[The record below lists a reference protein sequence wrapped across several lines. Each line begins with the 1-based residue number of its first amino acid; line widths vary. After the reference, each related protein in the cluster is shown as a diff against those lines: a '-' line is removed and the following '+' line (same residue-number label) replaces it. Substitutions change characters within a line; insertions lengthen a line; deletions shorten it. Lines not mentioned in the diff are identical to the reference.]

1 MEKLIML
8 VVIAIIAESVW
19 ETLKMTW
26 QDGKV
31 KVDRIGA
38 LVVSMLIVFGT
49 RLDILALLEIETVI
63 PFLGIILTGILISR
77 GSNFIHDLLVRL
89 NNKNTDVEIET
100 IIPSK
105 TIEVDKIEGIT
116 REIEN
121 LRKKQKKSSK

>member
-8 VVIAIIAESVW
+8 VVVAIIAESVW

-31 KVDRIGA
+31 KVDRVGA

-89 NNKNTDVEIET
+89 SNKNTDVEFKT
-100 IIPSK
+100 IIPSN
-105 TIEVDKIEGIT
+105 TIEADRIEGTI
-116 REIEN
+116 RGIEN
-121 LRKKQKKSSK
+121 LRKKQGIKE

>member
-8 VVIAIIAESVW
+8 VVVAIIAESVW

-31 KVDRIGA
+31 KVDRVGA

-49 RLDILALLEIETVI
+49 RLDILALLGIETVI
-63 PFLGIILTGILISR
+63 PFLGVILTGILISR

-89 NNKNTDVEIET
+89 SNKNTEVPKEIS
-100 IIPSK
+100 PS
-105 TIEVDKIEGIT
+105 GQIT
-116 REIEN
+116 TFN
-121 LRKKQKKSSK
+121 GK

>member
-31 KVDRIGA
+31 KIDRIGA

-121 LRKKQKKSSK
+121 LRKKQ

>member
-8 VVIAIIAESVW
+8 VVVAIIAESVW

-31 KVDRIGA
+31 KVDRVGA

-121 LRKKQKKSSK
+121 LRKKK

>member
-8 VVIAIIAESVW
+8 VVVAIIAESVW

-31 KVDRIGA
+31 KVDRVGA

-49 RLDILALLEIETVI
+49 RLDMLSLLGIETVI

-89 NNKNTDVEIET
+89 SNKNTDVEFKT
-100 IIPSK
+100 IIPSN
-105 TIEVDKIEGIT
+105 TIEEDRIEGTIKDI
-116 REIEN
+116 EI
-121 LRKKQKKSSK
+121 LRKKQGIKE

>member
-8 VVIAIIAESVW
+8 VVVAIIAESVW

-31 KVDRIGA
+31 KVDRVGA

-49 RLDILALLEIETVI
+49 RLDMLSLLGIETVI

-89 NNKNTDVEIET
+89 SNKNTDVELKT
-100 IIPSK
+100 IIPSN
-105 TIEVDKIEGIT
+105 TIEEDRIEGTIKDI
-116 REIEN
+116 EI
-121 LRKKQKKSSK
+121 LRKKQGIKE